1 MSLLYRLRTIETVP
15 SCPPLPATHFPCS
28 FMLVVASGWPSRKLD
43 SEVIWWKT
51 KHFLLR
57 YSPFP
62 SPIDA
67 YPPTWSPML
76 SHLHRL
82 TPLPFSSVTLWCDT
96 ADAFDNQPWLC
107 TSPDSPYTDSVMLPW
122 KEHLGPVQ
130 TWGQSNTYHYKA
142 TANKTLTLLR
152 MD

>member
-1 MSLLYRLRTIETVP
+1 MVSHAVP
-15 SCPPLPATHFPCS
+15 SPQADTS
-28 FMLVVASGWPSRKLD
+28 A
-43 SEVIWWKT
+43 
-51 KHFLLR
+51 LLLCVS
-57 YSPFP
+57 Y
-62 SPIDA
+62 
-67 YPPTWSPML
+67 L
-76 SHLHRL
+76 S
-82 TPLPFSSVTLWCDT
+82 DT